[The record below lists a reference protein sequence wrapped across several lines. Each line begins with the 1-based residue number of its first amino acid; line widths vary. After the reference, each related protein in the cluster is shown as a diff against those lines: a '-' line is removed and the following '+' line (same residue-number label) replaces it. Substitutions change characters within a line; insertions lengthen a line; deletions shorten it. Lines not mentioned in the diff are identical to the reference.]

1 MNAFTPGDRP
11 AEPRPT
17 GPHPVSASGVP
28 APAAPASPVARA
40 IRRELALGFGIVAL
54 LIGGLGGWAATTE
67 LAGAVIGHGTLVVD
81 GRVKQVQA
89 RDGGTVAA
97 IAVAD
102 GDHVAAGDLLI
113 RLDDTLT
120 RASLAIVD
128 DQMLHLA
135 AQRMRL
141 IGERDDAA
149 SLLVP
154 DELRP
159 GAGGSGT
166 AAGLVA
172 SEQALF
178 EARRALAASQKRQL
192 HERIAQIHREIEGL
206 TERRDAKTEELGWNA
221 QELDSIQILNRKNL
235 ATLGQ
240 VAELSRLRARLLG
253 EHGQLVSEI
262 ARADGRIAETELQIL
277 EIDQA
282 RQAEAMANLREI
294 EAKLAELAGQRIAA
308 RDRLQQMELRA
319 PQAGIVHDLAVHTV
333 GGVVAPG
340 ETVMQIVPSAEALVA
355 EMRLNPADIDQVQP
369 GEAALLRLSAFS
381 QRTTPELAGAV
392 AAVSAD
398 VLVDKT
404 SGESWY
410 TARIALDP
418 ASVAALG
425 PLKLVPGMP
434 VEVFVNTGP
443 RLALSY
449 FLKPLQDQLR
459 RAFRED

>member
-1 MNAFTPGDRP
+1 MNAFSPSESP
-11 AEPRPT
+11 AA
-17 GPHPVSASGVP
+17 PHPSVPAAPP
-28 APAAPASPVARA
+28 APAAASPAKRA
-40 IRRELALGFGIVAL
+40 IRRELAMGFGIVAL
-54 LIGGLGGWAATTE
+54 LVGGLGGWAATTE

-89 RDGGTVAA
+89 RDGGVVVA
-97 IAVAD
+97 IAVRD
-102 GDHVAAGDLLI
+102 GDHVAAGDLLV

-120 RASLAIVD
+120 RASLAIIE

-141 IGERDDAA
+141 IGERDAAA
-149 SLLVP
+149 SLVVP
-154 DELRP
+154 EALGP
-159 GAGGSGT
+159 AGDDSGE

-172 SEQALF
+172 AEQALF
-178 EARRALAASQKRQL
+178 DARRDLAAGRKRQL
-192 HERIAQIHREIEGL
+192 QERIAQIHREVEGL
-206 TERRDAKTEELGWNA
+206 TERREAKTEELGWNA
-221 QELDSIQILNRKNL
+221 QELESIQTLHRKNL

-240 VAELSRLRARLLG
+240 VAELSRLRAQLLG
-253 EHGQLVSEI
+253 EHGQLVAEI

-277 EIDQA
+277 EIEQT
-282 RQAEAMANLREI
+282 RQTEAMAGLREI
-294 EAKLAELAGQRIAA
+294 EAKLAELAEQRVGA
-308 RDRLQQMELRA
+308 RDRLQRMELRA
-319 PQAGIVHDLAVHTV
+319 PQAGIVHDLAVHTL

-381 QRTTPELAGAV
+381 QRSTPELAGIV
-392 AAVSAD
+392 AQVSAD
-398 VLVDKT
+398 VLVDT
-404 SGESWY
+404 PGGESWY

-418 ASVAALG
+418 ASVAGLG
-425 PLKLVPGMP
+425 PLKLMPGMP

-449 FLKPLQDQLR
+449 FLKPVQDQLR
-459 RAFRED
+459 RAFREE